1 MADSSDSGFALFPL
15 GLVALPHELVPLH
28 IFEARYRV
36 MVADCLE
43 QGTEFGIIWSAD
55 DGLRDVGCA
64 MEIADVLE
72 ELEDGRMNIIT
83 RGTRPFTLPKR
94 SDALGYPSGT
104 VEWLDDDDEDPTRA
118 RRRRPRRLPRAGAHR
133 HRPRPRRGRCRP
145 GRLPDGRH
153 RRSSAPPQA
162 ELLELRNENDRLRM
176 VATMFSEAT
185 ARLQLIG
192 RGIKARSNGK
202 VSASAEP
209 AQRGSPH
216 TRRAMSRTNFAAR

>member
-1 MADSSDSGFALFPL
+1 MADSSDTGFALFPL

-83 RGTRPFTLPKR
+83 RGTRPFALLER

-104 VEWLDDDDEDPTRA
+104 VEWLDDDDDEDLDTSLVADA
-118 RRRRPRRLPRAGAHR
+118 RDAYRELVRTATDRILDEDDVADLDAYRMAATVEFG
-133 HRPRPRRGRCRP
+133 PRPK
-145 GRLPDGRH
+145 
-153 RRSSAPPQA
+153 Q

-192 RGIKARSNGK
+192 RGESKARSNGK
-202 VSASAEP
+202 V
-209 AQRGSPH
+209 RFG
-216 TRRAMSRTNFAAR
+216 

>member
-1 MADSSDSGFALFPL
+1 MADSSDTGFALFPL

-83 RGTRPFTLPKR
+83 RGTRPFALLER

-104 VEWLDDDDEDPTRA
+104 VEWLDDDDEDLDTSLVADA
-118 RRRRPRRLPRAGAHR
+118 RDAYRELVRTATDRILDEDDVADLDAYRMAATVEFG
-133 HRPRPRRGRCRP
+133 PRPK
-145 GRLPDGRH
+145 
-153 RRSSAPPQA
+153 Q

-192 RGIKARSNGK
+192 RGESKARSNGK
-202 VSASAEP
+202 V
-209 AQRGSPH
+209 RFG
-216 TRRAMSRTNFAAR
+216 

>member
-1 MADSSDSGFALFPL
+1 MADSSDTGFALFPL

-36 MVADCLE
+36 MIADCLE
-43 QGTEFGIIWSAD
+43 QGTEFGILWSAD
-55 DGLRDVGCA
+55 DGLHDVGCA

-72 ELEDGRMNIIT
+72 ELQDGRMNIIT
-83 RGTRPFTLPKR
+83 RGTRPFALLER

-104 VEWLDDDDEDPTRA
+104 VEWLDDDDEDLDTSLVADA
-118 RRRRPRRLPRAGAHR
+118 RDAYRELVRTATDRVLDEDDVADLDAYRMAATVEFG
-133 HRPRPRRGRCRP
+133 PRPK
-145 GRLPDGRH
+145 
-153 RRSSAPPQA
+153 Q

-192 RGIKARSNGK
+192 RGESKARSNGK
-202 VSASAEP
+202 V
-209 AQRGSPH
+209 RFG
-216 TRRAMSRTNFAAR
+216 

>member
-1 MADSSDSGFALFPL
+1 MADSSDTGFALFPL

-72 ELEDGRMNIIT
+72 ELQDGRMNIIT
-83 RGTRPFTLPKR
+83 RGTRPFALLER

-104 VEWLDDDDEDPTRA
+104 VEWLEDDDEDLDTSLVADA
-118 RRRRPRRLPRAGAHR
+118 RDAYRELVRTATDRVLDEDDVADLDAYRMAATVEFG
-133 HRPRPRRGRCRP
+133 PRPK
-145 GRLPDGRH
+145 
-153 RRSSAPPQA
+153 QA
-162 ELLELRNENDRLRM
+162 LLELRNENDRLRM

-192 RGIKARSNGK
+192 RGESKARSNGK
-202 VSASAEP
+202 V
-209 AQRGSPH
+209 RFG
-216 TRRAMSRTNFAAR
+216 

>member
-1 MADSSDSGFALFPL
+1 MADSSDTGFALFPL

-83 RGTRPFTLPKR
+83 RGTRPFTLLER

-104 VEWLDDDDEDPTRA
+104 VQWLDDDDEDPDTALVADA
-118 RRRRPRRLPRAGAHR
+118 RDAYRELVRTATDRILDEDDVADLDAYRMAATVEFG
-133 HRPRPRRGRCRP
+133 PRPK
-145 GRLPDGRH
+145 
-153 RRSSAPPQA
+153 Q

-192 RGIKARSNGK
+192 RGESKARSNGK
-202 VSASAEP
+202 V
-209 AQRGSPH
+209 RFG
-216 TRRAMSRTNFAAR
+216 

>member
-1 MADSSDSGFALFPL
+1 MADSSDTGFALFPL

-72 ELEDGRMNIIT
+72 ELQDGRMNIIT
-83 RGTRPFTLPKR
+83 RGTRPFALLER

-104 VEWLDDDDEDPTRA
+104 VEWLDDDDEDLDTSLVADA
-118 RRRRPRRLPRAGAHR
+118 RDAYRELVRTATDRILDEDDVADLDAYRMAATVEFG
-133 HRPRPRRGRCRP
+133 PRPK
-145 GRLPDGRH
+145 
-153 RRSSAPPQA
+153 Q

-192 RGIKARSNGK
+192 RGESKARSNGK
-202 VSASAEP
+202 V
-209 AQRGSPH
+209 RFG
-216 TRRAMSRTNFAAR
+216 